1 MLDLNL
7 IKHHLNVE
15 PDFTEDDMYI
25 LSLAE
30 AAEAVV
36 KKDLTIACEDE
47 LYTADGEMKP
57 DIRHAMLLLIG
68 TWYASRESIVY
79 GVPQKLPHAYQY
91 LIDLNKNYSTYYIEK
106 RG

>member
-7 IKHHLNVE
+7 IKNHLNL
-15 PDFTEDDMYI
+15 PLDDTMDDEYI
-25 LSLAE
+25 LGLAE
-30 AAEAVV
+30 AAQAVV
-36 KKDLTIACEDE
+36 SKDLTIACEDE

-68 TWYASRESIVY
+68 TWYASRESIVF

-91 LIDLNKNYSTYYIEK
+91 LIDLNKNYSTYYK
-106 RG
+106 HA